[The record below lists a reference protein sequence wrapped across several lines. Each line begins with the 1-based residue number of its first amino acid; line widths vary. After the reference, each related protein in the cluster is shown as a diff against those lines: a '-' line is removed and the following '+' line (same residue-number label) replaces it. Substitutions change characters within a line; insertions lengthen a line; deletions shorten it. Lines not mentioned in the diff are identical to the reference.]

1 VQALADDIFSLID
14 VLRRQEF
21 RQLLR
26 HLAKGHSADTRPQLA
41 HKESLSVTAHF
52 GYSACSAG
60 REQTERIDCSKSST
74 FQGPRGFADW
84 RFLNELVDQLICV
97 KPMIEELSPHF
108 AQMILGH
115 VDQIMRTHL
124 HLLLEPLGSEI
135 SGIAFELFESS
146 TGLETIHSL
155 VRLMSN
161 PDFSKLMKALQSG
174 KGFKAV
180 EKLACIH
187 LQPILLFQVAPKVTF
202 L

>member
-1 VQALADDIFSLID
+1 M
-14 VLRRQEF
+14 
-21 RQLLR
+21 
-26 HLAKGHSADTRPQLA
+26 
-41 HKESLSVTAHF
+41 
-52 GYSACSAG
+52 
-60 REQTERIDCSKSST
+60 
-74 FQGPRGFADW
+74 
-84 RFLNELVDQLICV
+84 DQLICV
-97 KPMIEELSPHF
+97 KPMIEEISPHF

-115 VDQIMRTHL
+115 VDQIMRKHL

-161 PDFSKLMKALQSG
+161 SDFSKLMKALQNG